1 MYDKHELRA
10 MSHGRIKKLAIA
22 KAKQNRDKRSWIQT
36 TPKNTLIDYILTG
49 EKPSAPSGGSSPSPN
64 PTSSESSKVKIT
76 PQPKA
81 DGLESMITNMVLEQI
96 GDTIEEGVGKA
107 IEGTENAMLETF
119 MEETTKITEKVDKK
133 IATLQRPVKVYIN
146 DVEVKKVDGLKHK
159 QFSKVLKCLKLF
171 KRVWLMGP
179 SGTGKSHLIEQCAN
193 ALGFRKEEGT
203 YEYVKGSAGVTESHL
218 TGRMTFDGSF
228 IDGSVARSFRNGT
241 FLCLDEFDGFDA
253 NCGLVFNSVF
263 DNQGI
268 LSTPN
273 DKDNPFVLKDDGF
286 NVAVA
291 SNTTGDG
298 SDFEYVGRGQ
308 LDLATLDRLQSVKVF
323 IGYDENI
330 ERALAGEFTDLADML
345 WDLRRRCNET
355 SVRKIVSTRL
365 FIDGQKW
372 RLSGESNAG
381 FIDTITE
388 GWTKQ
393 ECDKVDIKKLKNDH
407 KGV

>member
-22 KAKQNRDKRSWIQT
+22 KAKQNGDKRSWIQT
-36 TPKNTLIDYILTG
+36 TPKDALITYILTG
-49 EKPSAPSGGSSPSPN
+49 EHPSWTPSAGTPSPN
-64 PTSSESSKVKIT
+64 PTTSESSKVKIT
-76 PQPKA
+76 PKPKA

-107 IEGTENAMLETF
+107 IEGTESALLETF
-119 MEETTKITEKVDKK
+119 MEETTKITERVDKK

-146 DVEVKKVDGLKHK
+146 DVEVEKVDGLKHK

-193 ALGFRKEEGT
+193 ALGFSKEDGT
-203 YEYVKGSAGVTESHL
+203 YEYVKGSCGVTESHL
-218 TGRMTFDGSF
+218 TGRMTFDGTF

-241 FLCLDEFDGFDA
+241 FLSLDEFDGFDA

-273 DKDNPFVLKDDGF
+273 DKDNPFVLKNDGF

-308 LDLATLDRLQSVKVF
+308 LDLATLDRL
-323 IGYDENI
+323 
-330 ERALAGEFTDLADML
+330 
-345 WDLRRRCNET
+345 CNET

-365 FIDGQKW
+365 FIDGQIW

-393 ECDKVDIKKLKNDH
+393 ECDKVDIKKLKTDH